1 MADDLGYETLSSY
14 GSASY
19 QTPEL
24 DRLAESGVRF
34 THAYAQPLCT
44 PSRVRIRD
52 DTLVLFTGD
61 NGTSTEITSE
71 MVDGTTIVGDKGR
84 PTDAG
89 TRVPFIA
96 SWPAEVEGGRVSD
109 ALIDFSDF
117 LPSLVEAAG
126 AALPTDREI
135 DGRSFLPIL
144 RGQVEHTREWIFC
157 DYNPRWAGL
166 VPRRFARDQR
176 YKLYSDGRLFDVAA
190 DVLEQGPPV
199 QTELS
204 EEASAAQQRLQA
216 VLDRM

>member
-1 MADDLGYETLSSY
+1 MRVKQISRFLRAFLGFGLVTLWGNGLFRASSDRRGLFGAGRLAGRFATQRDSVHGDDLGYETLSSY

-61 NGTSTEITSE
+61 TGTSTEITSE

-89 TRVPFIA
+89 TRVP
-96 SWPAEVEGGRVSD
+96 SSPRGLPRSRVAESR
-109 ALIDFSDF
+109 
-117 LPSLVEAAG
+117 
-126 AALPTDREI
+126 T
-135 DGRSFLPIL
+135 RSSTSAT
-144 RGQVEHTREWIFC
+144 RGC
-157 DYNPRWAGL
+157 G
-166 VPRRFARDQR
+166 
-176 YKLYSDGRLFDVAA
+176 
-190 DVLEQGPPV
+190 
-199 QTELS
+199 
-204 EEASAAQQRLQA
+204 
-216 VLDRM
+216 